1 MASEQATGPTTPP
14 TGHRDRRTSRGC
26 AGRAGRLNGPAGG
39 YVLDMSSHQAT
50 PASTRRRRTGA
61 AVGALAL
68 VATLAACDGDDDVT
82 DDVDD
87 AIDDAVTDIEEGV
100 DDVSGAVG
108 DAIDEVGEDT
118 VELAARNLA
127 STHGADEFADAG
139 HPIDGGLTCE
149 ADATDDLTAVELEC
163 AGVTEDGGVASMT
176 GTTTELPGE
185 SITELEGDFVGFV
198 DTEEIFRTDA
208 LG

>member
-1 MASEQATGPTTPP
+1 MTRHFTTPDTTLDDTTPDDTTPDDATLVPTT
-14 TGHRDRRTSRGC
+14 RRFRRG
-26 AGRAGRLNGPAGG
+26 
-39 YVLDMSSHQAT
+39 V
-50 PASTRRRRTGA
+50 GA
-61 AVGALAL
+61 VAGALAL
-68 VATLAACDGDDDVT
+68 VTALSACGGDDDVT
-82 DDVDD
+82 DDVDG
-87 AIDDAVTDIEEGV
+87 AVDDAVTDIEEGV
-100 DDVSGAVG
+100 DDVTGAVA

-139 HPIDGGLTCE
+139 YPIDGGLTCE
-149 ADATDDLTAVELEC
+149 ADATDDLTAVEIDC
-163 AGVTEDGGVASMT
+163 AGATADGGVASMT

-185 SITELEGDFVGFV
+185 SLTELEGDFVGFV